1 MKKKE
6 PLHAVPLN
14 YNEQQGVQGII
25 GEIKKRYSPVKR
37 IILYGS
43 KARGDF
49 KEDSDIDLL
58 FITDKEIPRSLKNR
72 IIDVI
77 YNHELKND
85 IVVSAIIISE
95 SVFINQ
101 GSTFLRE
108 VKREGIVLW
117 WRE

>member
-6 PLHAVPLN
+6 ILHTVPLN

-25 GEIKKRYSPVKR
+25 GEIKKRYPPVKR

-49 KEDSDIDLL
+49 AEDSVIDLL
-58 FITDKEIPRSLKNR
+58 FITDKEIPRSMKNQ
-72 IIDVI
+72 IIDAI
-77 YNHELKND
+77 YDHELRND
-85 IVVSAIIISE
+85 IVVSAIIISD
-95 SVFINQ
+95 SVFNNH
-101 GSTFLRE
+101 GSTFLRD

>member
-1 MKKKE
+1 MKRKE
-6 PLHAVPLN
+6 RLHTVPLN
-14 YNEQQGVQGII
+14 YNEHQGVQGII
-25 GEIKKRYSPVKR
+25 GEITKKYPPVKK

-49 KEDSDIDLL
+49 AEDSDIDLI
-58 FITDKEIPRSLKNR
+58 FITDKELSRSLKNQ
-72 IIDVI
+72 IFDII

-85 IVVSAIIISE
+85 IVISAIIMGE
-95 SVFINQ
+95 SIFNNQ
-101 GSTFLRE
+101 VSTFLRK

>member
-6 PLHAVPLN
+6 TLNAVSLN

-25 GEIKKRYSPVKR
+25 GEIKKRYPPVKK

-49 KEDSDIDLL
+49 EEDSDIDLL
-58 FITDKEIPRSLKNR
+58 FITDKEIPRSLKNQ
-72 IIDVI
+72 IADVI

-85 IVVSAIIISE
+85 IVVSAIIVSE
-95 SVFINQ
+95 SVYNNQ
-101 GSTFLRE
+101 CSIFLKD

>member
-6 PLHAVPLN
+6 ILHTVPLN
-14 YNEQQGVQGII
+14 YNENQGLHGII
-25 GEIKKRYSPVKR
+25 SEITKRYPPVKK

-49 KEDSDIDLL
+49 AEDSDIDLL
-58 FITDKEIPRSLKNR
+58 FITDKELSRSLKNK
-72 IIDVI
+72 ILDVI
-77 YNHELKND
+77 YNYELKND
-85 IVVSAIIISE
+85 IVISAIIMSE
-95 SVFINQ
+95 SIFNNQ
-101 GSTFLRE
+101 VSTFLKK

>member
-1 MKKKE
+1 MKKEEKLDTL
-6 PLHAVPLN
+6 PFN
-14 YNEQQGVQGII
+14 YNEHQGMQGII
-25 GEIKKRYSPVKR
+25 SEITKRYPHIKK

-49 KEDSDIDLL
+49 AEDSDLDLL
-58 FITDKEIPRSLKNR
+58 FVTDTQLSRSLKNQ

-85 IVVSAIIISE
+85 IVISAIFISE
-95 SVFINQ
+95 YTFNNKV
-101 GSTFLRE
+101 STFLRK

>member
-6 PLHAVPLN
+6 ILHNVPLN
-14 YNEQQGVQGII
+14 YNEHQGVQGVID
-25 GEIKKRYSPVKR
+25 EIAERYPPVKK

-49 KEDSDIDLL
+49 EEDSDIDLL
-58 FITDKEIPRSLKNR
+58 FITDKKPSRSFKNR
-72 IIDVI
+72 IFDVI

-85 IVVSAIIISE
+85 IVISAIIMSE
-95 SVFINQ
+95 SIFNNQ
-101 GSTFLRE
+101 VSTFLRK